1 MRIREEDEMSKAEE
15 VEEKVSEIIRN
26 ADRNRAIQAMMTDGE
41 KRVRSLG
48 IVKKNLKGDN
58 QKSEQTNKKR
68 NGESSNLQSD
78 L

>member
-1 MRIREEDEMSKAEE
+1 MSKAEE